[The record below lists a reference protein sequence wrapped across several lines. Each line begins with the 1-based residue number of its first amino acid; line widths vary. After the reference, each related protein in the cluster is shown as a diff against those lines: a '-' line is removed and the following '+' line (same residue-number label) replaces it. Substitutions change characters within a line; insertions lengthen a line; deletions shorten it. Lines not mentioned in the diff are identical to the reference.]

1 MLGLPSVVGHFRVSP
16 CHSSGDTYDHPV
28 TQPDDPTTTAPASN
42 GSGDS
47 GGDPFALIVAIYGA
61 VVATGV
67 AIYQFVRD
75 RPGVKVKVLPLVL
88 LKQPRIGLEGF
99 WSITVVNHR
108 KRGITIQGAGLFVDG
123 KVRSFPSLIDAN
135 GERTESPF
143 PVKLNDGAMVQIYAN
158 RGDGDS
164 KVSGAW
170 ATDALG
176 RDYTVRYP
184 SRNPVA
190 QLKAWR
196 YRRAFEKGQK
206 EHAVD

>member
-1 MLGLPSVVGHFRVSP
+1 VA
-16 CHSSGDTYDHPV
+16 
-28 TQPDDPTTTAPASN
+28 QPEDPTTTAPAPN
-42 GSGDS
+42 GSGDG

-88 LKQPRIGLEGF
+88 LKQPRKRPDDF

-108 KRGITIQGAGLFVDG
+108 KRGITIQSAGLLVDG
-123 KVRSFPSLIDAN
+123 KVRSYPSLIDAN
-135 GERTESPF
+135 GDEAQAPF
-143 PVKLNDGAMVQIYAN
+143 PVKLDDGAMVQIYAN
-158 RGDGDS
+158 REDMDS

-170 ATDALG
+170 ARDALG
-176 RDYTVRYP
+176 REYMIRYP

-190 QLKAWR
+190 RLKAWR
-196 YRRAFEKGQK
+196 YRRAFEKRQK
-206 EHAVD
+206 EHAVE